1 MYPPDGDLAGDAGQP
16 QDGMENPEDRAVSV
30 HEAQRMKKA
39 FHANAKAIQN
49 RIHYFKREEEKIW
62 RDLEEVRRQASKIE
76 DGRSRAM
83 ERRMATKNIQ
93 TSREAGTNSNRLRAA
108 HQKANTEAI
117 KKEQAYEA
125 VREKKDQWT
134 RRRQEAAE
142 MLRHKKMLDAQARL
156 RNSERAVSVQKQK
169 LEAQLKVNQQRGERL
184 KEIRIQQEL
193 ARRDAED
200 QVTHVEQSLPLLEA
214 EELLCVQRLQN
225 SRIVTQ
231 SVLQELEQSLGARS
245 PVASLLRSK
254 AQQRSI
260 NVGEVPVDGNGD
272 QDFGETAA
280 PETFAPPLR
289 TR

>member
-1 MYPPDGDLAGDAGQP
+1 MGRP
-16 QDGMENPEDRAVSV
+16 VSI

-39 FHANAKAIQN
+39 FHANAKAIAN
-49 RIHYFKREEEKIW
+49 RISYFKREEEKIW

-83 ERRMATKNIQ
+83 ERRMATKTIQ
-93 TSREAGTNSNRLRAA
+93 SSREAGTNSNRLRAA

-117 KKEQAYEA
+117 KKEQRYEA
-125 VREKKDQWT
+125 VREKKDAWAT
-134 RRRQEAAE
+134 RRKEAAE
-142 MLRHKKMLDAQARL
+142 MLRHKKMLEAQQRL
-156 RNSERAVSVQKQK
+156 RNSERAVAVQREQ
-169 LEAQLKVNQQRGERL
+169 LEAKLRVNQQRGDRL
-184 KEIRIQQEL
+184 QEIRVNQED
-193 ARRDAED
+193 ARREAED
-200 QVTHVEQSLPLLEA
+200 QVSHVEQTLPLLEA

-260 NVGEVPVDGNGD
+260 NVGGPSMGGSMK
-272 QDFGETAA
+272 GEETEFSNKEDESGA
-280 PETFAPPLR
+280 PETFAPPR
-289 TR
+289 RV

>member
-1 MYPPDGDLAGDAGQP
+1 MDPPEEGQIVDGPDGP
-16 QDGMENPEDRAVSV
+16 RTISM

-49 RIHYFKREEEKIW
+49 RITYFKREEEKIW

-83 ERRMATKNIQ
+83 ERRMATKTIQ

-142 MLRHKKMLDAQARL
+142 MLRHKKMLEAQARL
-156 RNSERAVSVQKQK
+156 RNSERAVAVQKQK

-184 KEIRIQQEL
+184 REIRIQQEV

-200 QVTHVEQSLPLLEA
+200 QVTNVEQSLPLLEA

-231 SVLQELEQSLGARS
+231 SVLQE
-245 PVASLLRSK
+245 P
-254 AQQRSI
+254 
-260 NVGEVPVDGNGD
+260 
-272 QDFGETAA
+272 
-280 PETFAPPLR
+280 
-289 TR
+289 